1 MVVTAKELV
10 RAATRLGFVLDR
22 QKGSHAVYV
31 RGTDRA
37 VIPMH
42 ARRTI
47 KPLDDLGITPDPL
60 RDLI

>member
-42 ARRTI
+42 ART
-47 KPLDDLGITPDPL
+47 DDQTEDLGRHP
-60 RDLI
+60 R